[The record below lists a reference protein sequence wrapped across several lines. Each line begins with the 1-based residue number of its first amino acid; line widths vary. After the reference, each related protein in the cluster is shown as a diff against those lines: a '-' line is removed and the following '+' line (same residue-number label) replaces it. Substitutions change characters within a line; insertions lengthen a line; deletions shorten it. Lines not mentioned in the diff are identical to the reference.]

1 MGPAPMSGERAYH
14 IRLTPEYKIGEG
26 TFAEQYRIEAKNTK
40 QMYAAKFYKVRV
52 EHMNP

>member
-1 MGPAPMSGERAYH
+1 MGPAPIRLEGGYH

-40 QMYAAKFYKVRV
+40 
-52 EHMNP
+52 